1 MSDTDLRRDQT
12 LQLQQFEQQIATLR
26 QKITR
31 TKEGQRR
38 EATAKLDEL
47 ARRYRELLEPLDEF
61 KHARERLRTESE
73 ADREKVAQDLSAAL
87 TEFIEWVDRDY
98 QEKPRPI

>member
-1 MSDTDLRRDQT
+1 MSDAGLRRDWT
-12 LQLQQFEQQIATLR
+12 LQLQRFEQRIATLR
-26 QKITR
+26 QKITQA
-31 TKEGQRR
+31 KEGQRR

-47 ARRYRELLEPLDEF
+47 ARRYRELREGSDEI
-61 KHARERLRTESE
+61 KEARERFRAESE

-98 QEKPRPI
+98 HGKPPSL